1 MNPIKTFTIIFSLL
15 SILAFAC
22 LAIYVTPK
30 IAISSNIQFF
40 EAEGNNYVNY
50 YLKRSNFRFK
60 QTLNSFII
68 EKVGVGTAEF
78 SKDTHLDKFLTN
90 WSVYEG
96 LMFPNSDCEYIR
108 VSIPA
113 NSKSLKSGNILF
125 SCVNSYINDQL
136 NLEHVQ

>member
-1 MNPIKTFTIIFSLL
+1 MNLIKTFTIIFSIL
-15 SILAFAC
+15 SILAIAY
-22 LAIYVTPK
+22 LAIYVAPK
-30 IAISSNIQFF
+30 IATSSNVQFF
-40 EAEGNNYVNY
+40 EQEGNNYVNY
-50 YLKRSNFRFK
+50 YLKRGNFRFK

-78 SKDTHLDKFLTN
+78 SKDTNLDKFLTN

-113 NSKSLKSGNILF
+113 SSKDLKSGNILF